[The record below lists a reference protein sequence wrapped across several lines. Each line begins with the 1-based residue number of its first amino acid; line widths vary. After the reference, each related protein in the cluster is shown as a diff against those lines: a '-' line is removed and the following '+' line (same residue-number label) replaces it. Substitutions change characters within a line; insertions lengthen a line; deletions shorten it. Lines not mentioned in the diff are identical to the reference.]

1 MRRILSANSKRAFLI
16 PARRS
21 QNMRGRIQGCRRFHA
36 SRYKTRSGGHRFLG
50 ADFSILVSQFKFPV
64 RTGKWETPR
73 FSFLVSHYKPRDGKG
88 QDITHFS
95 FLVSNFPI
103 LASKGDLAHPKSI
116 GFSVLVSRFR
126 FHAGPPFLVSQTITF
141 LNSCFSFLYGHTN
154 QELCA

>member
-21 QNMRGRIQGCRRFHA
+21 QNMRGRIQGCRRFHVY
-36 SRYKTRSGGHRFLG
+36 RYKTRSGGHRFLG